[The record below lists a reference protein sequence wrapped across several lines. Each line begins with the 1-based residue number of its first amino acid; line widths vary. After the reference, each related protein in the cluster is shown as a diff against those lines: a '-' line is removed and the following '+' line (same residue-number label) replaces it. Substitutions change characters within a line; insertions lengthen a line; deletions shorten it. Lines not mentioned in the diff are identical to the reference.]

1 MKKDPYYRKIMQT
14 SNKIIDRR
22 EATEASIHARKF
34 LLNQLFNKGAIPK
47 NDNEEADRCCRSTEV
62 DCEPACYQVIKYLEI
77 QPLKYLNSIKKIQ
90 FINPAL
96 SLFSFREKA

>member
-14 SNKIIDRR
+14 SNRIIDRR

-47 NDNEEADRCCRSTEV
+47 NDNEEAE
-62 DCEPACYQVIKYLEI
+62 
-77 QPLKYLNSIKKIQ
+77 
-90 FINPAL
+90 
-96 SLFSFREKA
+96 